1 MTPEQFKTAR
11 KALGLTINALADAFQ
26 INKRTVRRWECGDFP
41 IPGTA
46 VLAMQYLSGVP
57 YDPSRKPPSRRQDDH
72 AEVFIDSMRQAL
84 VTRADNLE
92 PA

>member
-1 MTPEQFKTAR
+1 LTPAEFKQAR
-11 KALGLTINALADAFQ
+11 KALGLSITALADAFSV
-26 INKRTVRRWECGDFP
+26 NERTVRRWEYGAIP

-72 AEVFIDSMRQAL
+72 AEDIWSSAMRGRTFKASG
-84 VTRADNLE
+84 
-92 PA
+92 